1 MKFLRKICKK
11 KSLGKN
17 HLLFTSLL
25 PEMRGKQVPEK
36 FMSEI
41 RQNIITRDW
50 VIMATERAKR
60 PHDFVSRAPAR
71 ETLEKYKKDCP
82 FCAGNEKDATEEFV
96 RIDDES
102 GNWQVRVIA
111 NKYPALSPKGDRIR
125 NDDGLHRTISG
136 IGIHDVVVESPE
148 HDAIFAFMSWKHIYN
163 ILLSYKI
170 RYNQI
175 RNDRRLEAIVI
186 FKNYGSSAGSSLEH
200 THSQIAAT
208 PVVPFQFRDRIQEA
222 IRYFD
227 DHGDCIVC
235 RTLLDEISTQRR
247 IVYENSSF
255 LAFIPYAALTP
266 FHVWIFPRMHSSSYG
281 NISDEEMVDLASI
294 LKTVLLMLHKG
305 LGDPDYNFTIRT
317 APLADNE
324 SRYFHWYLSIIPRI
338 TKNAGFELGSG
349 MFINSAL
356 PEESAEYL
364 RNLDLSDTD
373 NP

>member
-1 MKFLRKICKK
+1 
-11 KSLGKN
+11 
-17 HLLFTSLL
+17 
-25 PEMRGKQVPEK
+25 
-36 FMSEI
+36 MSEI